1 MRGTLPNALAT
12 DGQFLI
18 CPTNQSIL
26 GNCKYLRLPLI
37 ILLQNKPSLPPPA
50 PQRHWSPITSQDG
63 DGRSSGPGDPG
74 LDNLGKNPYAADEEA
89 FKGNSSGNSSGK
101 PNENSAAPRSES
113 IPGFVG
119 FALSGLAA
127 ALVALL

>member
-1 MRGTLPNALAT
+1 MRGTLPSALAT
-12 DGQFLI
+12 DGQFVI

-37 ILLQNKPSLPPPA
+37 ILLQNEPSPPPPA
-50 PQRHWSPITSQDG
+50 PQHHWDPITSQDG
-63 DGRSSGPGDPG
+63 DGRSSGPGSPG

-89 FKGNSSGNSSGK
+89 FKGNSSGK
-101 PNENSAAPRSES
+101 PDENSAAPRSES